1 VSTETIQPETA
12 PPAPG
17 PAAAWSPFDLTGRT
31 AVVTGAGRGLGQG
44 VALGL
49 ARAGADLVLL
59 GLPGSQDDTAR
70 QVDGLGRGVE
80 VLDLDVSDHD
90 AVASVSAA
98 ALSLGPVDILVNNAG
113 IIEREDTV
121 DVTVE
126 SWNRVIDINL
136 SGLFLLSQHLGRP
149 MVERGAGKIVS
160 IASLLAFQGG
170 IRVISYTAAKHGVA
184 GITKALANEWG
195 PSGVQVNAIAP
206 GYMATDNTTA
216 LREDADRARAILE
229 RIPAGR
235 WGTPDD
241 VAGAA
246 VFLASPAAD
255 YVNGHVLVVDGGWMA
270 R

>member
-1 VSTETIQPETA
+1 MTT
-12 PPAPG
+12 
-17 PAAAWSPFDLTGRT
+17 SPFDLTGKL

-49 ARAGADLVLL
+49 ANAGADLVLV
-59 GLPGSQDDTAR
+59 GLPDSQTETEKMVRD
-70 QVDGLGRGVE
+70 LGRDVE
-80 VLDLDVSDHD
+80 VLDLDVSDHE
-90 AVASVSAA
+90 AVAALGQQVS
-98 ALSLGPVDILVNNAG
+98 SDHQVDILVNNAG
-113 IIEREDTV
+113 IIDRHDTV
-121 DVTVE
+121 DVTPE
-126 SWNRVIDINL
+126 SWNTVLDINL
-136 SGLFLLSQHLGRP
+136 SGLFFLTQHVGRP
-149 MVERGAGKIVS
+149 MVERGHGKIVS

-170 IRVISYTAAKHGVA
+170 IRVVSYTASKHGVA

-216 LREDADRARAILE
+216 LREDPERSRSILD

-235 WGTPDD
+235 WGTPEDI
-241 VAGAA
+241 AGAA
-246 VFLASPAAD
+246 VFLSSSAAD

>member
-1 VSTETIQPETA
+1 MTTELSTEHR
-12 PPAPG
+12 
-17 PAAAWSPFDLTGRT
+17 SPFDLHGKT

-49 ARAGADLVLL
+49 AQAGADLVLL
-59 GLPGSQDDTAR
+59 GLAGSQDSTQEMAT
-70 QVDGLGRGVE
+70 GLGREVE
-80 VLDLDVSDHD
+80 VIDLDISDHE
-90 AVASVSAA
+90 AVARVSAEVA
-98 ALSLGPVDILVNNAG
+98 ARHQVDVLINNAG

-121 DVTVE
+121 DLSPE
-126 SWNRVIDINL
+126 SWHRVVDINL
-136 SGLFLLSQHLGRP
+136 SGLFFLCQHIGRP
-149 MVERGAGKIVS
+149 MVERGHGKIVS

-170 IRVISYTAAKHGVA
+170 IRVVSYAASKHGVA

-195 PSGVQVNAIAP
+195 PAGVQVNAIAP
-206 GYMATDNTTA
+206 GYMATDNTAA
-216 LREDADRARAILE
+216 LREDPERSRSILD

-235 WGTPDD
+235 WGTPAD

-246 VFLASPAAD
+246 VFLSSTAAD